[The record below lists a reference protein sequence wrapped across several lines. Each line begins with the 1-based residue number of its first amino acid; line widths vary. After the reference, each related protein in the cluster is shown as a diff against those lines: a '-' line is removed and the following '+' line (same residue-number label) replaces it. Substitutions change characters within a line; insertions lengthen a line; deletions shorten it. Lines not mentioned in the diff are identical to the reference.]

1 LIFCL
6 GCGKRMEVNANMKVS
21 NPLIATLFFVHWLL
35 FNLWFINILPYPL
48 NIAII
53 LWCLCV
59 GGFVAYIIFF
69 YKDEISRERT

>member
-1 LIFCL
+1 MDMRIRNPIMATIFFL
-6 GCGKRMEVNANMKVS
+6 
-21 NPLIATLFFVHWLL
+21 HWLL
-35 FNLWFINILPYPL
+35 FNMWFINILPYPL

-69 YKDEISRERT
+69 YKETTSQKST